1 MLDGKFCNA
10 VLTIGCDYRTTKGGI
25 AQVLSSYSKHL
36 FSPFHFIANSGNG
49 GKFAKLFEAAG
60 AWIKCLSFLARHKA
74 IRVVHIHTASGVSFW
89 RSAAFLLLAKAMRR
103 AVVMHI
109 HGGYFR
115 QFYHA
120 HSRTVGALLRR
131 CDELIVL
138 SDEWKAF
145 FESFCDKPV
154 FVLNNVV
161 EPPVKVQVEH
171 DGKVHA
177 LFLGLVTKEKGVYDL
192 VEAVARLDR
201 EVRNRLVVHMAGN
214 GEVDKLKTE
223 VDRHAVTDCV
233 TVEGWVAG
241 EAKTRL
247 LNRCS
252 TFVLPSY
259 IEALPISVLE
269 CMSYGMPII
278 ATKVGA
284 IPTLVQ
290 IGENGT
296 LIQPGDVG
304 ALADA
309 LTQCVMRQEEW
320 AKMGTNSLKSI
331 EAYYPEAV
339 QMRLTHIYETL
350 LK

>member
-201 EVRNRLVVHMAGN
+201 KVRNRLVVHMAGN

-223 VDRHAVTDCV
+223 VDRHALTDCV
-233 TVEGWVAG
+233 TV
-241 EAKTRL
+241 
-247 LNRCS
+247 
-252 TFVLPSY
+252 SY

-290 IGENGT
+290 TGVNGT